1 MKKQLEF
8 NMSTAS
14 VGAIVFYAV
23 CGLLLVLLPTEAL
36 SIANYAIAALFG
48 AVGVFNIF
56 RYIKSRGV
64 IGTFGF
70 TLALGLVLLCFSV
83 LMFCYPTF
91 LATILPKIWGISLL
105 IGGFG
110 KIQASADL
118 QRIQERR
125 WWIMLIGAAFSFV
138 LGVMCLANPIYIAE
152 TIFVF
157 IGICLLA
164 EAVLDLVAFLLIRT
178 ELKKYQKEARQV
190 QEGTV

>member
-1 MKKQLEF
+1 MKRQLEF

-14 VGAIVFYAV
+14 LGAIIFYAV
-23 CGLLLVLLPTEAL
+23 CGLLLLLLPTQAL
-36 SIANYAIAALFG
+36 AIANYAIAALFG
-48 AVGVFNIF
+48 IAGIYNVF
-56 RYIKSRGV
+56 RYVKGRGV

-91 LATILPKIWGISLL
+91 LSTILPKIWGISLL

-118 QRIQERR
+118 QRIHERR

-138 LGVMCLANPIYIAE
+138 LGIMCLANPIYIAE

-157 IGICLLA
+157 IGACLLA
-164 EAVLDLVAFLLIRT
+164 EAVLDLVSLLLIRA
-178 ELKKYQKEARQV
+178 ELKKYKKEMEQA
-190 QEGTV
+190 